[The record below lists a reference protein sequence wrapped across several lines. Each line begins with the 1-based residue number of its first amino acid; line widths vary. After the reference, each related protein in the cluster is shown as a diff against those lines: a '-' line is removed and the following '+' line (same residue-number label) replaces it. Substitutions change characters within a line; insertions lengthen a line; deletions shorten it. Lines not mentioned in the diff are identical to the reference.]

1 MTLLTGSMD
10 TVVSTKCTS
19 EVEIAVS
26 NLDSLKDYSGVCPVH
41 TRGWYPVL
49 CTDHAGRWV
58 KINWGSIGALN
69 LDHAIL
75 DNTIIA
81 LYNVHAIFK

>member
-1 MTLLTGSMD
+1 MD

-19 EVEIAVS
+19 ELEIAVS
-26 NLDSLKDYSGVCPVH
+26 NLNSLKDYSVVCPVH
-41 TRGWYPVL
+41 TSGHKQRGWYPVL
-49 CTDHAGRWV
+49 FTDHAGRWV
-58 KINWGSIGALN
+58 KINWGSIGALY